1 MKNAWFLAA
10 VVGLAGVGTPAAHA
24 DKKDPLPGKATWE
37 LRPLRQVFRIVKTD
51 YDEGKKRVKWTVD
64 TREGVRTSDFNRGL
78 REQPFTFT
86 FLDGE
91 YRELAIIQLRAAN
104 FQGVPGTKIM
114 KEGTRLTITLDV
126 PKTIDRAKKVVLKR
140 GKG

>member
-1 MKNAWFLAA
+1 MRNALLLAA
-10 VVGLAGVGTPAAHA
+10 VVSLAGVATPAARA

-37 LRPLRQVFRIVKTD
+37 LRPLRQIFRIVKTE
-51 YDEGKKRVKWTVD
+51 YDEGKKRVKWTVEMK
-64 TREGVRTSDFNRGL
+64 EGARTGDFTRGL
-78 REQPFTFT
+78 RARPFTFT

-91 YRELAIIQLRAAN
+91 DRELAIIQLRLAN
-104 FQGVPGTKIM
+104 FQGIPTAKIM
-114 KEGTRLTITLDV
+114 KEGTRLTVTLDV